1 MGSSEHLHLV
11 ERLTRVSHDTIN
23 YDITIDDPTTWIRP
37 WTVEI
42 RLARTD
48 DTLYEDACH
57 EGNYEVM
64 RGMLAAPRVDEK
76 AEGEVGVPS
85 RKSPA
90 D

>member
-11 ERLTRVSHDTIN
+11 ERFTRASHDTIN
-23 YDITIDDPTTWIRP
+23 YGITIDDPTTWIRP

-42 RLARTD
+42 RLTRTD

-64 RGMLAAPRVDEK
+64 RGMLAAPRADEK
-76 AEGEVGVPS
+76 AKGDVEA
-85 RKSPA
+85 K
-90 D
+90 